1 MFKVDISVE
10 AQQDINNIES
20 HLLRKW
26 NQDAVFNFFDLLDNA
41 ISILV
46 VGNVF
51 FEMYENTGF
60 MKYLVTKHNY
70 IMYDYKDDLLRIH
83 RILNN
88 FQHPDDNYDSISKYK

>member
-20 HLLRKW
+20 YLLRKW
-26 NQDAVFNFFDLLDNA
+26 NQEVVFDFFDLLDNA
-41 ISILV
+41 ISILE

-51 FEMYENTGF
+51 FEKYEKTDF

-70 IMYDYKDDLLRIH
+70 IIYDYKGDLLRIH
-83 RILNN
+83 RVLNN
-88 FQHPDDNYDSISKYK
+88 FQNPEDNYESVSKL

>member
-1 MFKVDISVE
+1 MFKVDISVG
-10 AQQDINNIES
+10 AQQDNNNIES
-20 HLLRKW
+20 YLLRKW

-41 ISILV
+41 ISILE

-60 MKYLVTKHNY
+60 MKYLVTKNNY
-70 IMYDYKDDLLRIH
+70 IIYDYKDELLRIH

-88 FQHPDDNYDSISKYK
+88 FQNPDDNYESISKL